1 MPGPGQPGQ
10 PGVPGQPVMPGMQGQ
25 PGQPGVPGQPVM
37 PGMPGQPGQPG
48 VPGQP
53 PKGPPPGID
62 SGKFQQ
68 FTGAGNIDAFFQK
81 LATEDLS
88 TLASQITTDQL
99 TQIQGQFGSDPKF
112 QEFIKTGQIPKMGPP
127 PGVPGVTAGMPGG
140 QPGVPGQSGQPSMP
154 GMPVMP
160 VMPGQ
165 PGQPGVPGQ
174 PPKGPPPGIDSGKF
188 QQFTGAPSIDNFFVR
203 LKGEDL
209 PTLASQITP
218 QQLTEIQV
226 RFGGDPKFQQF
237 LQTGQIPEVSVVGTP
252 TGAVSGGAA
261 GAAPAVI

>member
-1 MPGPGQPGQ
+1 
-10 PGVPGQPVMPGMQGQ
+10 
-25 PGQPGVPGQPVM
+25 M

-127 PGVPGVTAGMPGG
+127 PGVPGATAGMPGG
-140 QPGVPGQSGQPSMP
+140 QPGVPGQ
-154 GMPVMP
+154 PVMP
-160 VMPGQ
+160 GMPGQ